1 MKRYGLLG
9 ALVGFVV
16 AVLVFTQ
23 IPAVAQQTNA
33 EAAWDVIVS
42 PFGQQSYVIVKH
54 NSLTGQ
60 TLILDCARSCSDNNV
75 WWELAV
81 EVIE

>member
-9 ALVGFVV
+9 ALVGFVI
-16 AVLVFTQ
+16 AVLGFTQ
-23 IPAVAQQTNA
+23 IPAVAQQTSV

-42 PFGQQSYVIVKH
+42 PFGSQSYVVVKH
-54 NSLTGQ
+54 NSVTGQ
-60 TLILDCARSCSDNNV
+60 TLMLDCARSCSDNNV
-75 WWELAV
+75 WWELAT